1 MPKLHISIH
10 VDQNGLQTINSDGDP
25 SLWPLVSRLSAA
37 AIPPILSLTENGQ
50 PQRPV
55 VNISNVSST
64 PMSGLA
70 HQIAEHA
77 WFSELWSRTTERP
90 LLVGE
95 TMNGRR
101 FAVLDSDD
109 SRLQSATEEQVDLID
124 AILRPV
130 VAADDGDSCTD
141 LAGLARGEL
150 VAVREELQATRAVLE
165 EAIGRTPDPARS
177 TKQLALDL
185 AEVLKAAVAAR

>member
-1 MPKLHISIH
+1 MPKLHLYIH
-10 VDQNGLQTINSDGDP
+10 VDQNGQQTINSDGDP
-25 SLWPLVSRLSAA
+25 SLWPLVGRLAA
-37 AIPPILSLTENGQ
+37 CHPQASIVRIGAHSDLHEAYPHPI
-50 PQRPV
+50 
-55 VNISNVSST
+55 
-64 PMSGLA
+64 
-70 HQIAEHA
+70 
-77 WFSELWSRTTERP
+77 TERYVP
-90 LLVGE
+90 ANYQFLKE
-95 TMNGRR
+95 R
-101 FAVLDSDD
+101 
-109 SRLQSATEEQVDLID
+109 SAEVEHLKEQMDLID

>member
-1 MPKLHISIH
+1 MPKLHLSIH
-10 VDQNGLQTINSDGDP
+10 VDQNGQQTIHSDGDP
-25 SLWPLVSRLSAA
+25 SLWPLVSRLAA
-37 AIPPILSLTENGQ
+37 SVIPPILSLTEDGQ

-55 VNISNVSST
+55 VNISNVSSM

>member
-1 MPKLHISIH
+1 MPKLHLSIH
-10 VDQNGLQTINSDGDP
+10 IDQHGLQTINSDGDP
-25 SLWPLVSRLSAA
+25 SLWPLVGRLAA
-37 AIPPILSLTENGQ
+37 CHPQATIFILKEGQ
-50 PQRPV
+50 PPQPV
-55 VNISNVSST
+55 DVSST
-64 PMSGLA
+64 PMSSLA

-95 TMNGRR
+95 TMIGRR

-109 SRLQSATEEQVDLID
+109 SRLTSA
-124 AILRPV
+124 
-130 VAADDGDSCTD
+130 S
-141 LAGLARGEL
+141 
-150 VAVREELQATRAVLE
+150 EELQATRAILE

-185 AEVLKAAVAAR
+185 VEVLKAAVAAR

>member
-1 MPKLHISIH
+1 MSKLHISIH
-10 VDQNGLQTINSDGDP
+10 VDQNGQTINSDGDP

-37 AIPPILSLTENGQ
+37 AIPPLLSPTDDGQ

-109 SRLQSATEEQVDLID
+109 SRLQSAPDEQMGLID

-177 TKQLALDL
+177 TRQLALDL